1 QIAAR
6 KMRYQFFLEQMQ
18 EQEADYL
25 ALGHHADD
33 QIETMLMEMVRTA
46 DSSSLSGIPVRRT
59 FGNGLLIR
67 PLLCV
72 TKSEI
77 ESYCTVNNII
87 PKIDPSNKETTYTR
101 NYYRKYIVPL
111 LKEKNNN
118 LPTTIQH
125 LSESLTDDEKFLK
138 QEAIKIV
145 DYIATFHEKSHEVSL
160 CRKDCK
166 SYPTASQRRSYHQI
180 SNYLYDKLPKNL
192 SYVPENYFFGLLNK
206 YWTI

>member
-72 TKSEI
+72 TKNEI

-111 LKEKNNN
+111 LKEKK
-118 LPTTIQH
+118 
-125 LSESLTDDEKFLK
+125 DR
-138 QEAIKIV
+138 
-145 DYIATFHEKSHEVSL
+145 KSTRLNSSHVSI
-160 CRKDCK
+160 
-166 SYPTASQRRSYHQI
+166 SYA
-180 SNYLYDKLPKNL
+180 
-192 SYVPENYFFGLLNK
+192 V
-206 YWTI
+206 